1 MPGKVFISC
10 GQSSESEKEI
20 ASSIKDFLL
29 SQGFNPYVAIES
41 QSIQDININ
50 IINQLKTSDYYVF
63 IDFAR
68 EEISTGSSN
77 NIRRGSLFSHQE
89 LALAYFLGYEYVVFL
104 KDNNVKLEGFSKYL
118 MSNARIFINN
128 SEVVS
133 LFKEELA
140 KRDWAPNYSRHITT
154 TCLRIGENGNPI
166 NYHDQA
172 GNYVEFVYHLIV
184 TNNRIDTAAF
194 DSVARLKKIQ
204 IINGKSYLP
213 ADRSFLKWAGKSL
226 SYSATILP
234 KDFAT
239 IDLLAIDYQ
248 NPSIVRLHS
257 EEDYRPRRSII
268 DSVGDYIL
276 YYQIFAKDFPSV
288 DFCVKA
294 TITGSMKTTKIE
306 LI

>member
-10 GQSSESEKEI
+10 GQSSEYERNI
-20 ASSIKDFLL
+20 ASTIKEFLL

-41 QSIQDININ
+41 QSIQDINLN
-50 IINQLKTSDYYVF
+50 IINELKTSDYYVF

-68 EEISTGSSN
+68 EEISTGSFN

-89 LALAYFLGYEYVVFL
+89 LALAYYLGYEYVIFM
-104 KDNNVKLEGFSKYL
+104 KDINVKLEGFSKYL
-118 MSNARIFINN
+118 MSNARTFNNN

-140 KRDWAPNYSRHITT
+140 KSDWLPSYSRHLTITD
-154 TCLRIGENGNPI
+154 LRIGENGKPI
-166 NYHDQA
+166 NYTDQS
-172 GNYVEFVYHLIV
+172 GSYQEFVYHLIV
-184 TNNRIDTAAF
+184 TNNRIDSAAF
-194 DSVARLKKIQ
+194 DSVARLKEIRLN
-204 IINGKSYLP
+204 NGKPYLP

-234 KDFAT
+234 KDFVT
-239 IDLLAIDYQ
+239 IDLLAIDYN
-248 NPSIVRLHS
+248 NPSVVRLHS
-257 EEDYRPRRSII
+257 EEDYRPRRPII
-268 DSVGDYIL
+268 DSIGDYIL

-288 DFCVKA
+288 DFFVKVS
-294 TITGSMKTTKIE
+294 ITGSMTTTKIE